1 MKRGLL
7 ITVVTLFAVQL
18 TGCSTT
24 IAGQAMKAQP
34 SPIERAMP
42 TLPELGQAVG
52 GAVQVTSPIQVG
64 GIEVLRGDPENISPA
79 ECAAL
84 IHAGIRYVY
93 QHVPAGAVARGIW
106 ESPKNARGARSV
118 SVSIAVIDVDTPDDA
133 SAWYRDAAPRWQS
146 CQGSTVTQPMDA
158 ITFSDK
164 VVQAASADGF
174 LTANV
179 VVSTT
184 DGIITPVPLQRA
196 VTTASHYLVDV
207 DVLGATAAANTAS
220 NADTAVAVARL
231 VAGKLTS
238 AG

>member
-7 ITVVTLFAVQL
+7 ITVALFAVQL

-42 TLPELGQAVG
+42 SLPELGQAVG
-52 GAVQVTSPIQVG
+52 GAMQVTSPIDVG
-64 GIEVLRGDPENISPA
+64 GVDVLRGDPENISPA
-79 ECAAL
+79 ECAPLA
-84 IHAGIRYVY
+84 HAGIRYVY
-93 QHVPAGAVARGIW
+93 QHVPAGAAATGIW
-106 ESPKNARGARSV
+106 ESPKNARGPRSV
-118 SVSIAVIDVDTPDDA
+118 SVSIAVIDAGTPDDA
-133 SAWYRDAAPRWQS
+133 KAWYRDAAPRWQS
-146 CQGSTVTQPMDA
+146 CQGNTVTQPMDA

-164 VVQAASADGF
+164 VIQADSADGF
-174 LTANV
+174 LTADL

-207 DVLGATAAANTAS
+207 DVLGTTAA
-220 NADTAVAVARL
+220 ADTAVAVARL

>member
-7 ITVVTLFAVQL
+7 IAVVTLFAVQL
-18 TGCSTT
+18 AGCSTT

-52 GAVQVTSPIQVG
+52 GAMQVTSPIEVG
-64 GIEVLRGDPENISPA
+64 GVEVLRGDPENISPA

-93 QHVPAGAVARGIW
+93 QHVPAGAVAKGIW

-133 SAWYRDAAPRWQS
+133 GAWYRDTAPRWRS
-146 CQGSTVTQPMDA
+146 CQGRTVTQPMDA

-164 VVQAASADGF
+164 VIQADSADGF
-174 LTANV
+174 LTADL

-196 VTTASHYLVDV
+196 VTTTSHYVVDV
-207 DVLGATAAANTAS
+207 DVLGTTAAAAS
-220 NADTAVAVARL
+220 NADTAVAVARV